1 MLRSL
6 AIQFV
11 VFFVIFQGASMFRES
26 SMLSTSTD
34 LTEQAPVL
42 PTLMD
47 ETISLKSQGKKTVLY
62 FFAPWCT
69 ICHASIS
76 NLQSIYQD
84 NEDLDVIAVALDY
97 ANQEEI
103 AEFSAEH
110 RLDFP
115 IALGNEQVKTQFK
128 VQGYPSYY
136 VIDEQNM
143 ITAKSMGYSSEL
155 GLYLRAL

>member
-11 VFFVIFQGASMFRES
+11 VFFAIFQGASMLRET
-26 SMLSTSTD
+26 SMLPRSTELS
-34 LTEQAPVL
+34 EQAPVL

-84 NEDLDVIAVALDY
+84 NDDLDVIAVALDY
-97 ANQEEI
+97 ANAQEI
-103 AEFSAEH
+103 AEFSAQH

-115 IALGNEQVKTQFK
+115 IALGNEQVKAQFK

-143 ITAKSMGYSSEL
+143 ITAKSMGYSSEI

>member
-11 VFFVIFQGASMFRES
+11 VFFAIFQGASMLRET
-26 SMLSTSTD
+26 SMLPRSTELS
-34 LTEQAPVL
+34 EQAPVL

-76 NLQSIYQD
+76 NLQNIYQD
-84 NEDLDVIAVALDY
+84 NDDLDVIAVALDY
-97 ANQEEI
+97 ANAQEI
-103 AEFSAEH
+103 AEFSAQH

-115 IALGNEQVKTQFK
+115 IALGNEQVKAQFK

>member
-1 MLRSL
+1 
-6 AIQFV
+6 
-11 VFFVIFQGASMFRES
+11 MFRES